1 MPTPLPRG
9 MRLGTAEPV
18 DAVAAFTARRLLQPT
33 FNWHDVYEAEHASRF
48 MVAGVAQADVL
59 RLFQEA
65 LQEPLS
71 QGQSLADYA
80 KALKPQLQ
88 AKGWWG
94 DVEITD
100 PTSGEIRTTRF
111 NDARLQLIYDVNL
124 RQSYAAGRWAGIE
137 RNKKRLPLV
146 MYRTMR
152 DERVRASHATWDG
165 LVLPAGDAFWQQHYP
180 PNGWRCRCTAFA
192 LSEKDLQ
199 RRRARGERIQT
210 EAPPEQLVPYRDPR
224 TGGVAHV
231 PLGVDPGFAYNPGM
245 AQMREAADRLRD
257 ALDQAE
263 PELAKAQVQQ
273 MVRSSN
279 FKRFVG
285 KPVDGEVLPVAMMPA
300 DQAEALR
307 AQTHTVM
314 LSSDTLIKQA
324 ARHPEIAADD
334 YAWVQLAIDAGERIA
349 DGPRSVVYL
358 LERDGWVAVVKATR
372 TGQGLYMTSFRRISS
387 DEVKRNEEVKRLRDK
402 ARKGGTSG

>member
-9 MRLGTAEPV
+9 MRLGTAEPA
-18 DAVAAFTARRLLQPT
+18 DAVAAFAARKLLQPT

-59 RLFQEA
+59 RLFREA
-65 LQEPLS
+65 LQEPLA
-71 QGQSLADYA
+71 QGQSLADFA

-100 PTSGEIRTTRF
+100 PASGEIRTTRF

-124 RQSYAAGRWAGIE
+124 RQSYAAGRWASIQ
-137 RNKKRLPLV
+137 RNKSRLPLV

-152 DERVRASHATWDG
+152 DERVRASHAAWDG

-192 LSEKDLQ
+192 LSEQDLQ
-199 RRRARGERIQT
+199 KRQARGERIQT

-224 TGGVAHV
+224 TGEVVQV

-245 AQMREAADRLRD
+245 AQVREAADRLRD
-257 ALDQAE
+257 ALDQAD
-263 PELAKAQVQQ
+263 PELARAQVQQ
-273 MVRSSN
+273 MLRSSN
-279 FKRFVG
+279 FKRFAIFLSLASDDVELICSRSTSISRG
-285 KPVDGEVLPVAMMPA
+285 
-300 DQAEALR
+300 R
-307 AQTHTVM
+307 
-314 LSSDTLIKQA
+314 SSDFSSSLTPSAPITA
-324 ARHPEIAADD
+324 A
-334 YAWVQLAIDAGERIA
+334 
-349 DGPRSVVYL
+349 
-358 LERDGWVAVVKATR
+358 K
-372 TGQGLYMTSFRRISS
+372 SS
-387 DEVKRNEEVKRLRDK
+387 PYSSTF
-402 ARKGGTSG
+402 AR